1 VGDVSRFSSAAKL
14 VAYAGLGP
22 MVVRSGSSVAKQTRN
37 SGIGSEE
44 ARQASYMASLVGIR
58 HDPLLKAFYER
69 LVAHGKNKKAAP
81 LACVAILLRVM
92 YGVLIHQRPFDANY
106 AAT

>member
-1 VGDVSRFSSAAKL
+1 MGDVSRFSSAAKL

-44 ARQASYMASLVGIR
+44 ARQASYMASIR